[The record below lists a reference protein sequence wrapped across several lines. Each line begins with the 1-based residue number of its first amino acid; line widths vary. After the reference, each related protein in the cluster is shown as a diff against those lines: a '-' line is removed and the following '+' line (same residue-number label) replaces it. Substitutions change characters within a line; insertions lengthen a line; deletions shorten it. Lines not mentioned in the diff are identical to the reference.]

1 MTSPTPPASPPERPM
16 PERLDAVV
24 WRPLTLLLRD
34 LDDQIATL
42 YATAGIEGVKPRY
55 SLPLVWLDQDGP
67 LTIRTLADRCDVTHS
82 AMSQTV
88 SAMRDA
94 DLVRTV
100 SGPDARTRLVELTEH
115 GRSLV
120 AYLVDEWNATEAAV
134 RELESEL
141 PYPLTRVVDD
151 LHAALARRSFRDRIA
166 ARMSLTPPE
175 DAGSHDAAAS
185 APDAS

>member
-1 MTSPTPPASPPERPM
+1 M

-34 LDDQIATL
+34 LDDQIASL
-42 YATAGIEGVKPRY
+42 YTSAGIEGLKPRY

-67 LTIRTLADRCDVTHS
+67 LTIRVLAERCDVTHS

-94 DLVRTV
+94 DLVRSA
-100 SGPDARTRLVELTEH
+100 SGPDARTRLVEVTDR

-134 RELESEL
+134 RELEAEL

-166 ARMSLTPPE
+166 ARMTLARPD
-175 DAGSHDAAAS
+175 DAGTAGPSS
-185 APDAS
+185 

>member
-1 MTSPTPPASPPERPM
+1 M
-16 PERLDAVV
+16 PERLDPVV

-34 LDDQIATL
+34 LDDQIASL
-42 YATAGIEGVKPRY
+42 YTGAGIEGVKPRY

-67 LTIRTLADRCDVTHS
+67 LAIRALAERCDVTHS

-94 DLVRTV
+94 DLVRSA
-100 SGPDARTRLVELTEH
+100 SGPDARTRLVELTDR

-120 AYLVDEWNATEAAV
+120 AYLADEWNATEAAV
-134 RELESEL
+134 RELEAEL

-151 LHAALARRSFRDRIA
+151 LHAALARRSFRDRVA
-166 ARMSLTPPE
+166 ARMTLARPD
-175 DAGSHDAAAS
+175 DAGTAGPSS
-185 APDAS
+185 